1 MKALF
6 SALFLLVSF
15 IRLSAQQE
23 HFVFIQESNK
33 QPFYVR
39 VGEESQSSSA
49 SGHIILA
56 PIKDSVYSFF
66 IGFPKARYAEQPFTI
81 PVRRD
86 VGFELKRVEGVWQL
100 IDLQS
105 QQVIRPNI
113 NNARDT
119 GGVRRDDAYSKLMAD
134 VVDDTSVLYAEILD
148 TVQVVDSVVI
158 AAAAAAPQAV
168 DSGQRQQ
175 APVQVAK
182 DSPKVATV
190 TDSVTTKPGDQAGV

>member
-6 SALFLLVSF
+6 SALFLLVNF

-113 NNARDT
+113 NN
-119 GGVRRDDAYSKLMAD
+119 
-134 VVDDTSVLYAEILD
+134 
-148 TVQVVDSVVI
+148 
-158 AAAAAAPQAV
+158 
-168 DSGQRQQ
+168 
-175 APVQVAK
+175 VQVAK
-182 DSPKVATV
+182 DSPNVATV
-190 TDSVTTKPGDQAGV
+190 TDSVAAKPGDQAVVRQTRAKRDSSVNRDPRDIIRFSTENVVDGKLIIYHDRSDVVTDTIRIIIPRL